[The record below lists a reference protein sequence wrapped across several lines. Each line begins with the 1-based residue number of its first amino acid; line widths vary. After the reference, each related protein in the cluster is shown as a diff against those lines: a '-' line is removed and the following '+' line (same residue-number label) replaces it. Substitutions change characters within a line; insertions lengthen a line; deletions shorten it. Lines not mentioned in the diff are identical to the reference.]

1 MAKKRWQYCS
11 ANGGSHGTMICT
23 ACRKLVTEGE
33 YRVYETEEA
42 FHVQHRSC
50 SKSDPKWAELDARQ
64 VNYVEATK
72 ARLAAYI
79 AFRDEWNESALN
91 EEIED
96 MQAYLKEVAEFEKA
110 LNADADA
117 PLAVHAN
124 SGV

>member
-1 MAKKRWQYCS
+1 MAKKKRWQYCS

-23 ACRKLVTEGE
+23 ACQKKVTEGQ

-42 FHVQHRSC
+42 YHVQHRAC
-50 SKSDPKWAELDARQ
+50 SKSDPKWAELDASQ
-64 VNYVEATK
+64 TNHVEATR

-96 MQAYLKEVAEFEKA
+96 MQSYLNAVEEHEKA
-110 LNADADA
+110 MSAA
-117 PLAVHAN
+117 AVDPH
-124 SGV
+124 S

>member
-1 MAKKRWQYCS
+1 
-11 ANGGSHGTMICT
+11 
-23 ACRKLVTEGE
+23 VTEGE

-42 FHVQHRSC
+42 FHVQHRAC
-50 SKSDPKWAELDARQ
+50 SKSDPKWGELDARQ
-64 VNYVEATK
+64 VNYLEATK

-79 AFRDEWNESALN
+79 AFRDEWNESALD

-110 LNADADA
+110 LSTDAEA